1 VDSITLDYDNRR
13 ARVVVPDDQLSLS
26 IGKRGQNVRLAAR
39 LCKWDLDI
47 VTVTQEQDWRKRTLE
62 KFRTIPGVDELLS
75 EALFNSGFDS
85 FGDILAAGP
94 EALLK
99 VPGISID
106 SAAQIIQYVMEH
118 PEPPEQIADVVHADG
133 AQRRPDNTFVEPGQE
148 VYEGEEEEEA
158 AAQAAA
164 TAGKPA
170 TAGPA
175 DPFARAAEYAAQA
188 PKHEVDERGR
198 PKL

>member
-1 VDSITLDYDNRR
+1 
-13 ARVVVPDDQLSLS
+13 
-26 IGKRGQNVRLAAR
+26 
-39 LCKWDLDI
+39 

-62 KFRTIPGVDELLS
+62 KFKAIPGVDELLA

-106 SAAQIIQYVMEH
+106 SAAQIIQYVTEH
-118 PEPPEQIADVVHADG
+118 PEPPEKIADMVHADG
-133 AQRRPDNTFVEPGQE
+133 AQRRPDNTYVEPGQDQE
-148 VYEGEEEEEA
+148 PEEEGDPA
-158 AAQAAA
+158 AGA
-164 TAGKPA
+164 KPA
-170 TAGPA
+170 TPVSS

-188 PKHEVDERGR
+188 PKREVDEHGR